1 MVLADDHDT
10 LILKMEELLT
20 DLDRLQL
27 HIVAVH
33 IDVALAR
40 LKEIMVSENV
50 PEIIQQN

>member
-27 HIVAVH
+27 HIV
-33 IDVALAR
+33 VALAR